1 MQRRWSGWHVRHP
14 PTADLEQLL
23 RALHAA
29 GVEHIV
35 VGGAAAVIHGAPIT
49 TQDLDIV
56 PQQTADNLDRLH
68 QVLDRLDTRF
78 RPVRA
83 DRDIAPTAAMFAGQG
98 QLNLITRHGPLDV
111 LLRLHDHRGFDELLA
126 HSREVSDAGLT
137 FRVIDLPTLI
147 EIKRSTGRAR
157 DALVLPL
164 LLALVERAE

>member
-1 MQRRWSGWHVRHP
+1 MRHP

-23 RALHAA
+23 RELHAA

-56 PQQTADNLDRLH
+56 PRQTPDNLERLH

-78 RPVRA
+78 RPLRP
-83 DRDIAPTAAMFAGQG
+83 DRDIAPTRAMLAGEG

-111 LLRLHDHRGFDELLA
+111 LLRLHDQLIA
-126 HSREVSDAGLT
+126 HSRQVSDAGLT
-137 FRVIDLPTLI
+137 FRVIDLSTLI

-164 LLALVERAE
+164 LLALVEREE